1 LDNTGNIEFYFEEV
15 DIPGFSEKEIRE
27 WIIRTIVI
35 EEGSPGEVTFIFC
48 NDSYLLNMNIQYLQ
62 HDTLTDIITFD
73 YCAEMGNVSGDIFIS
88 LDRVRENATELNLSF
103 EEELKRVIIHGVL
116 HLLGYNDKEASDE
129 ALMRRKE
136 NYYLTLQA

>member
-1 LDNTGNIEFYFEEV
+1 
-15 DIPGFSEKEIRE
+15 
-27 WIIRTIVI
+27 
-35 EEGSPGEVTFIFC
+35 
-48 NDSYLLNMNIQYLQ
+48 MNIQFLQ

-73 YCAEMGNVSGDIFIS
+73 YCEELGNVSGDIFIS

-116 HLLGYNDKEASDE
+116 HLLGYNDKEAADE
-129 ALMRRKE
+129 ALMRQKE

>member
-1 LDNTGNIEFYFEEV
+1 LGTIEFYFEEV
-15 DIPGFSEKEIRE
+15 DIPGFATKEIRE
-27 WIIRTIVI
+27 WVIRTIVN
-35 EEGSPGEVTFIFC
+35 EGGSPGAVTFIFC
-48 NDSYLLNMNIQYLQ
+48 NDSYLLNMNIQFLQ

-73 YCAEMGNVSGDIFIS
+73 YCEELGNVSGDIFIS

-116 HLLGYNDKEASDE
+116 HLLGYNDKEAADE
-129 ALMRRKE
+129 ALMRQKE